1 MKWVEDNE
9 VLKFQSDS
17 AENLILKNQIKSV
30 FEKSWKTYCIIHHK
44 IQMNLFDKFAKCITL
59 KVF

>member
-44 IQMNLFDKFAKCITL
+44 IQMIF
-59 KVF
+59 